1 MANVEVS
8 RAITAT
14 NMVRNAYPDAVSE
27 VTTETVNATWTAENN
42 EIQLAFK
49 MGTFPAAY
57 AYKALVGAYLKL
69 TASSPSTFFNYGRTW
84 SLGDYTAASLTWNT
98 RPIVDQTSELKSL
111 LKSSGSVKTFSIGG
125 TADSLNAYRLA
136 KAAGILFT
144 TNPYSANDVA
154 FYYTQAAGTAAYRPS
169 VVFIVDDSI
178 TVSSQVTQQNS
189 PTGGRVNRN
198 AAQTFAWT
206 FQKSGDYYCAGDFTQ
221 QSATFYWKLS
231 TASSYTAVAASGST
245 QSVTIAA
252 GTFPSGTI
260 QWYVSATDSSGTTT
274 STPVYSF
281 NTADATTYAYPSSP
295 VSAIADGSKAITFR
309 WTISN
314 DYGSAATRTQIQ
326 YHAEGADWQTLTTV
340 TGSGTSYTAPANTF
354 SPGTVYWRV
363 RAYNQDS
370 VAGPYSSA
378 VSFVNVAA
386 PAAPSVRV
394 TAVPFTII
402 TWSASGQQAYRIA
415 VDGETIG
422 TFFGTDKRYQ
432 LETYLPDGEH
442 TASVAVQNEFGL
454 WSEEGSTSFS
464 IMAKANVRKPTL
476 SVAFGVDAVL
486 TWSIPS
492 SSSRSRFYI
501 YRDGVLI
508 GTTDAMT
515 WTDRFSL
522 GTHSYYVLRRLL
534 ADYPGEYSQSLTV
547 TGTIALPENATMISA
562 VDGGP
567 WISLRLSEF
576 SAGEQSFSWSRTHS
590 LRHITAARLPLLE
603 LSPFEDGSGSY
614 ACAFQNENDADAF
627 EQLRGKIVVVKSRRS
642 NVVVGLLASL
652 EKRVGDFFTSYS
664 FTIQR
669 IHWEDGAYDENA

>member
-1 MANVEVS
+1 MAQVEVS
-8 RAITAT
+8 RAIDAT
-14 NMVRNAYPDAVSE
+14 NVVRADKPDLTYRITSASFDGK
-27 VTTETVNATWTAENN
+27 WTSDSSQ
-42 EIQLAFK
+42 IQVAFHL
-49 MGTFPAAY
+49 GAFPSAHKY
-57 AYKALVGAYLKL
+57 HALVGVYLRMFS
-69 TASSPSTFFNYGRTW
+69 TADSKFRNYGQTW
-84 SLGDYTAASLTWNT
+84 ALSAYDPYAITWNT
-98 RPIVDQTSELKSL
+98 RPVTAQASERVNLIKESSSVQTFRVGDVEQSAYANTLAHA
-111 LKSSGSVKTFSIGG
+111 SGV
-125 TADSLNAYRLA
+125 
-136 KAAGILFT
+136 LFT
-144 TNPYSANDVA
+144 TYYSFLASDVVGWYSHISSNYKPVLT
-154 FYYTQAAGTAAYRPS
+154 F
-169 VVFIVDDSI
+169 VVDDSI
-178 TVSSQVTQQNS
+178 TVSSKVVQQNS

-206 FQKSGDYYCAGDFTQ
+206 FQRSGDYYCAGDFTQ
-221 QSATFYWKLS
+221 RSATFYWKLS

-245 QSVTIAA
+245 QSVTIPA
-252 GTFPSGTI
+252 GTFPAGTI
-260 QWYVSATDSSGTTT
+260 QWYVSATDDSGATS
-274 STPVYSF
+274 STPVYSI
-281 NTADATTYAYPSSP
+281 NTADVTTYAYPSSP
-295 VSAIADGSKAITFR
+295 VSAIADGSKTITFR

-314 DYGSAATRTQIQ
+314 DYGSAATKTQIQ

-354 SPGTVYWRV
+354 SPGTVYWRA
-363 RAYNQDS
+363 RAYNQDN

-394 TAVPFTII
+394 TAVPFAII

-422 TFFGTDKRYQ
+422 TFFGTAKRYQ

-454 WSEEGSTSFS
+454 WSEEGSTNFS
-464 IMAKANVRKPTL
+464 ITAKADVRKPTL
-476 SVAFGVDAVL
+476 SVEFGVDAVL

-492 SSSRSRFYI
+492 GSSRSRFYV

-547 TGTIALPENATMISA
+547 TGTTALPENATMISA

-576 SAGEQSFSWSRTHS
+576 SAGEQSFSWSLTHS
-590 LRHITAARLPLLE
+590 LRHITATRLPLLE
-603 LSPFEDGSGSY
+603 LSSFEDGSGSY

-627 EQLRGKIVVVKSRRS
+627 EQLRGKVVIVKSRRS